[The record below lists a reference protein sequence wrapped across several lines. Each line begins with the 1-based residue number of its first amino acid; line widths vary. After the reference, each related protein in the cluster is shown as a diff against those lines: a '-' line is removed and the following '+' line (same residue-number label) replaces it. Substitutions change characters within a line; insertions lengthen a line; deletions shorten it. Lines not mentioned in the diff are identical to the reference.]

1 MGDLDV
7 SGGAGGMAA
16 RLSDLRTQSRVMRE
30 AGGDLLERVGP
41 VSGVAV
47 DDDVLAAVLVCP
59 DVVPGVEAAVTAA
72 AVGPHG
78 LAVRG
83 AALGVSGTVIEASVT
98 TYEVVDAAAATSLDA
113 LQFAGGFAVGALLPG
128 VVLAGGLV
136 VATNPLLL
144 AGLVAYGT
152 TGDPLE
158 DLSQTLYD
166 NPWMLEALTRGSPA
180 LVQGLSFSLAG
191 LLGPQGSPLLTA
203 LTGGHWPSA
212 DYEDSVAGL
221 IALMN
226 LGGQFEDTGD
236 FTVADDPSSTTEV
249 RWGDT
254 TAIEDVF
261 DQQSR
266 MDAGLTEAE
275 SQASGQ
281 LRVIEVP
288 QPDGSTAY
296 VVQIPGTEDW
306 ATSRGDNPV
315 DLTTNVHLM
324 TQEDTVWRQTVIDAI
339 RDKVPPGAPVMLTGH
354 SQGGIT
360 AASIASDPAVV
371 SELNIRSVVT
381 GGSPIGRFDIDD
393 RVSVLSVE
401 HQQDPVPMLDGAGN
415 PDRPNWTTVRR
426 DLPDALAQDG
436 NGVANPGLAH
446 ASGNYATTGA
456 MIDASS
462 DPSVQEWLRQNEEFF
477 SDSGTA
483 TASRYDIDRK

>member
-16 RLSDLRTQSRVMRE
+16 RLGDLRTQSRVMRD
-30 AGGDLLERVGP
+30 AGGELLERVGP

-47 DDDVLAAVLVCP
+47 DDDVLAALLVCP

-72 AVGPHG
+72 ALGPHG

-83 AALGVSGTVIEASVT
+83 TALEVSGTIIEASVT
-98 TYEVVDAAAATSLDA
+98 TYELVDAAAATSLDA
-113 LQFAGGFAVGALLPG
+113 LQFAGGFAAGALLPG

-144 AGLVAYGT
+144 AGLVAYGA
-152 TGDPLE
+152 TGDPLD
-158 DLSQTLYD
+158 DLSETLYD
-166 NPWMLEALTRGSPA
+166 NPWMLEALTRGSPG

-191 LLGPQGSPLLTA
+191 LLGPQGAPLLAA
-203 LTGGHWPSA
+203 LTGGHWPAA

-236 FTVADDPSSTTEV
+236 FTVADAPDRVEEVTWSLDEGVRDIFTQQGGMSGGESDPAL
-249 RWGDT
+249 R
-254 TAIEDVF
+254 
-261 DQQSR
+261 
-266 MDAGLTEAE
+266 
-275 SQASGQ
+275 GQ
-281 LRVIEVP
+281 LQVITVP
-288 QPDGSTAY
+288 QADGSSAY

-306 ATSRGDNPV
+306 ATSRGENPV

-324 TQEDTVWRQTVIDAI
+324 TREDTVWRQTVIDAI
-339 RDKVPPGAPVMLTGH
+339 RDKVPPGSPVMLTGH

-401 HQQDPVPMLDGAGN
+401 HAQDPVPMLDGTGN
-415 PDRPNWTTVRR
+415 PDRENWTTVRR
-426 DLPDALAQDG
+426 DLPGADATAPG
-436 NGVANPGLAH
+436 TASPNPGLAH
-446 ASGNYATTGA
+446 STENYATTGA
-456 MIDASS
+456 MIDASG
-462 DPSVQEWLRQNEEFF
+462 DPGLDAWRERNAQFF
-477 SDSGTA
+477 SGTGTA
-483 TASRYDIDRK
+483 TASRYPVTP